1 MKRGTANTLAL
12 AFAVAGCLVLGRGAI
27 QLASDRVRM
36 AAADATATPAERL
49 VPTLPSLPSTPLPRT
64 LRPAVTSTPM
74 SGVPAMPGTSRAPAM
89 PVNPSPAPTAVSAA
103 PGDAV
108 VADPTTGPADPA
120 VAPVVPAVAP
130 SNLVASPELDPG
142 DIRWRFGAV
151 DRLGGLNS
159 YDVEALNA
167 GWFLAGMENG
177 EVPPG
182 TELAQIVDVYGG
194 NVSPDDEVLRALVV
208 ARPGAL
214 WEIGNEPDVI
224 WQSNSTP
231 EQYARA
237 YHHAYTLI
245 KGADPTARVAV
256 GAVSQPTP
264 LRLTY
269 LDLVLEAYQ
278 GLYGEAMPV
287 DIWAVHNSILREER
301 NSWGVDIP
309 PGLGNDTGRLHEVED
324 NDRLDIFQQ
333 QLIDFRVWMRDR
345 GYRDRP
351 LYLTEFSVLMPAEY
365 GFPPERVI
373 AFMTGAFNFLLGAV
387 DDELGYPADG
397 NRLVQRWVW
406 YSVADT
412 DEPDHYP
419 TGNLFDPETKEMT
432 AVGRAFADYVATH

>member
-1 MKRGTANTLAL
+1 MKRGTANALAL
-12 AFAVAGCLVLGRGAI
+12 AFALAGCLVLCRGAI
-27 QLASDRVRM
+27 QLASDREAV
-36 AAADATATPAERL
+36 AAATATPSERL
-49 VPTLPSLPSTPLPRT
+49 VPTLPSIPPTPLPWT
-64 LRPAVTSTPM
+64 PRPAATSTPI
-74 SGVPAMPGTSRAPAM
+74 SGVSPTPGTSRAPAT
-89 PVNPSPAPTAVSAA
+89 PVNPSPAPTAVSAT
-103 PGDAV
+103 PVDAV
-108 VADPTTGPADPA
+108 AADPPAVSALPA
-120 VAPVVPAVAP
+120 VAPT
-130 SNLVASPELDPG
+130 SLVSSPELDPG

-159 YDVEALNA
+159 YDVAALNA
-167 GWFLAGMENG
+167 GWFLAGMEDG
-177 EVPPG
+177 EVAPG
-182 TELAQIVDVYGG
+182 TELAQIVDVHGG
-194 NVSPDDEVLRALVV
+194 NVSPDDEVLSALVV

-237 YHHAYTLI
+237 YYHAYTLI

-278 GLYGEAMPV
+278 DLFGEAMPV
-287 DIWAVHNSILREER
+287 DVWAVHNSILREER
-301 NSWGVDIP
+301 NSWGVGIP
-309 PGLGNDTGRLHEVED
+309 PGIGTDTGRLYEVQD

-351 LYLTEFSVLMPAEY
+351 LHLTEFSVLMPAEY

-373 AFMTGAFNFLLGAV
+373 AFMMGAFDLLLGAV
-387 DDELGYPADG
+387 DDELGYPTDG

>member
-1 MKRGTANTLAL
+1 MNRRTANALAL
-12 AFAVAGCLVLGRGAI
+12 ALAVAGCLVLILGAI
-27 QLASDRVRM
+27 QLASDLVKM
-36 AAADATATPAERL
+36 AAATATPAERL
-49 VPTLPSLPSTPLPRT
+49 VPTLPSISRTPLPWT
-64 LRPAVTSTPM
+64 PRPAATRTPI
-74 SGVPAMPGTSRAPAM
+74 SGAPA
-89 PVNPSPAPTAVSAA
+89 
-103 PGDAV
+103 
-108 VADPTTGPADPA
+108 ADPA
-120 VAPVVPAVAP
+120 VAPAVPAVAP
-130 SNLVASPELDPG
+130 TGRVASPGLDPG
-142 DIRWRFGAV
+142 DIRWRFGAA

-167 GWFLAGMENG
+167 GWFLAGMEDG
-177 EVPPG
+177 EVPAG
-182 TELAQIVDVYGG
+182 AELARIVDVYGG
-194 NVSPDDEVLRALVV
+194 NVSPDDEALSALVV

-214 WEIGNEPDVI
+214 WQIGNEPDVI

-237 YHHAYTLI
+237 YYHAYALI

-269 LDLVLEAYQ
+269 LDLMVDAYQ
-278 GLYGEAMPV
+278 DLYGEAMPV

-309 PGLGNDTGRLHEVED
+309 PGMGADTGRLYEVED

-373 AFMTGAFNFLLGAV
+373 AFMTGAFDFLLGAV
-387 DDELGYPADG
+387 DDQLGYPADG
-397 NRLVQRWVW
+397 NRLVQRWLW

-419 TGNLFDPETKEMT
+419 TGNLFDSETKEMT

>member
-1 MKRGTANTLAL
+1 MKRGTANALAL
-12 AFAVAGCLVLGRGAI
+12 AFAVAGCLILSRGAI
-27 QLASDRVRM
+27 QLASDRMKM
-36 AAADATATPAERL
+36 AAATATPAERL
-49 VPTLPSLPSTPLPRT
+49 VPTFPSIPPTPLPWT
-64 LRPAVTSTPM
+64 PRPAATSTPIA
-74 SGVPAMPGTSRAPAM
+74 SVSPTPGTSRAPAT
-89 PVNPSPAPTAVSAA
+89 PVNPSPAPTAVSAT
-103 PGDAV
+103 PG
-108 VADPTTGPADPA
+108 GA
-120 VAPVVPAVAP
+120 VAAGPSVVPVVPAVSP
-130 SNLVASPELDPG
+130 TGLVASPGLDPG
-142 DIRWRFGAV
+142 DVRWRFGAV
-151 DRLGGLNS
+151 DRLGALNS
-159 YDVEALNA
+159 YAVEALNA
-167 GWFLAGMENG
+167 GWFLAGMEDG
-177 EVPPG
+177 QVPPG
-182 TELAQIVDVYGG
+182 TELARIVDVHGG
-194 NVSPDDEVLRALVV
+194 IVSPDDEALSALVV

-231 EQYARA
+231 EQYAHA

-278 GLYGEAMPV
+278 DLFGEAMPV
-287 DIWAVHNSILREER
+287 DVWAVHNSILREER

-309 PGLGNDTGRLHEVED
+309 PGIGADTGRLYEIED

-333 QLIDFRVWMRDR
+333 QIIDFRVWMRDR

-373 AFMTGAFNFLLGAV
+373 AFMTGAFDFLLGAV